1 MELPESVTQQEAE
14 ASLRAL
20 SDDPAVTGI
29 LPLMPVPPQ
38 IKQMTLMSCLDPK
51 KDMDC
56 LHPLNSGEFYLG
68 ISPWGPCT
76 PRACIALLDYYHI
89 PLVGKRVVMVGYGDV
104 VGRPLTLML
113 VDRHATSHCMP
124 FQNKKSA

>member
-1 MELPESVTQQEAE
+1 MRSDLGHFYHRKQCTSHVYKRSLLKCAESLGVRTRDVELPESVTQQEAE

-56 LHPLNSGEFYLG
+56 S
-68 ISPWGPCT
+68 
-76 PRACIALLDYYHI
+76 I
-89 PLVGKRVVMVGYGDV
+89 P
-104 VGRPLTLML
+104 
-113 VDRHATSHCMP
+113 
-124 FQNKKSA
+124 